1 MCSSGNQ
8 SVRSAPVSVLARVA
22 AFGVR
27 GYQLLLSP
35 LKYALFGP
43 SCGCRFQPTCSCYAR
58 ESLLKYGFFSRWL
71 DGAEAHS
78 TLSSVASGGYDP
90 VPDSTSREEDSIA
103 APFKSNL
110 DG

>member
-58 ESLLKYGFFSRWL
+58 ESLLKYGFFF
-71 DGAEAHS
+71 A
-78 TLSSVASGGYDP
+78 VAGW
-90 VPDSTSREEDSIA
+90 R
-103 APFKSNL
+103 
-110 DG
+110 

>member
-58 ESLLKYGFFSRWL
+58 ESLLKYGFSRWL

-78 TLSSVASGGYDP
+78 TLSSVASGG
-90 VPDSTSREEDSIA
+90 I
-103 APFKSNL
+103 
-110 DG
+110 